1 MYRHTI
7 LVVTASFI
15 ASAVNAARG
24 GEVGPVPSR
33 QSGDP
38 HVCVNVRNFS
48 HLVEDDDWSPAIQ
61 AAINFVCK
69 ENGFD
74 TGGTVLLPAGT
85 YPIARPIVIGDNP
98 AHWGLRL
105 LAYGATLVGTPE
117 LDSQPLPDPEPEA
130 KDKGVPMLVLKSPEG
145 IEGAGYCIEGLRL
158 TRRREAGAPIT
169 GVGISVPYK
178 EVPKG
183 TTLRNVKIHDQKIGV
198 HVKYA
203 WQLYFS
209 DCIFRGNQTGMV
221 IQCHGNNIG
230 IVNCIF
236 RRNHHHG
243 LVIGP
248 DRGQTAS
255 NSQHLSGC
263 IFEANKGYGI
273 LLLTSGQTMIT
284 GNYFE
289 ANGNDIGAM
298 SIWET
303 TIDTNLF
310 WGSYGHGWDVNPYS
324 DSAHIVVGKAR
335 NLQLRNNQYSQV
347 TAWLRRKEGTTKWEY
362 APRQEGPQGVREHK
376 PRLPEKEQGYE
387 YRELPS
393 PILIVGTVWD
403 DDNVFDALPVVHHRA
418 TIRQTRVA
426 RDSGLQYYEYDASTN
441 EFAVKSLLHG
451 FGTAEIRLPDAAEP

>member
-1 MYRHTI
+1 MNRDVI
-7 LVVTASFI
+7 FVVTASAI
-15 ASAVNAARG
+15 LGAVTAAWSGEPGTMPSAPRD
-24 GEVGPVPSR
+24 
-33 QSGDP
+33 DP
-38 HVCVNVRNFS
+38 RVSVNVRDFS
-48 HLVEDDDWSPAIQ
+48 HLVADDDWSPAIQ
-61 AAINFVCK
+61 AAINYVSK
-69 ENGFD
+69 GNGFD
-74 TGGTVLLPAGT
+74 VGGTVLFPAGT
-85 YPIARPIVIGDNP
+85 YRIDRPVVVGERP

-105 LAYGATLVGTPE
+105 LGYGATLVGTPE
-117 LDSQPLPDPEPEA
+117 LDKQPLPDPEPEA

-158 TRRREAGAPIT
+158 TREREPDSSIT

-183 TTLRNVKIHDQKIGV
+183 TTIRNVKIHGQKVGV
-198 HVKYA
+198 HIKHAY
-203 WQLYFS
+203 QIYFT
-209 DCIFRGNQTGMV
+209 DCIFRGNETGMI

-230 IVNCIF
+230 IAGCIF

-255 NSQHLSGC
+255 NSQHISNC

-273 LLLTSGQTMIT
+273 LLQSNGQTVIT

-298 SIWET
+298 SSWET

-310 WGSYGHGWDVNPYS
+310 WGSYGHGWEINPYS

-335 NLQLRNNQYSQV
+335 SLQLRNNQYSSV
-347 TAWLRRKEGTTKWEY
+347 TAWLRRKEGTARWEY
-362 APRQEGPQGVREHK
+362 APRAKGPSGVREHK
-376 PRLPEKEQGYE
+376 PRLPKKEPGYE
-387 YRELPS
+387 YRELPC

-403 DDNVFDALPVVHHRA
+403 DDNVFDAQPLVHHQA
-418 TIRQTRVA
+418 NIRQARVA
-426 RDSGLQYYEYDASTN
+426 RDSGLQYYEYDAGTN
-441 EFAVKSLLHG
+441 EFVAKSLLP
-451 FGTAEIRLPDAAEP
+451 TEVKQ